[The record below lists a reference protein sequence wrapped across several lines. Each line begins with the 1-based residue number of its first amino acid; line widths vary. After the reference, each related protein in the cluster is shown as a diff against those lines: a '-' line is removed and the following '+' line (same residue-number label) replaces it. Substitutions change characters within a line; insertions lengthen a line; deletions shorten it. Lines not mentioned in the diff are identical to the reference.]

1 MKRAAVYQRR
11 RPERSAAYQ
20 VVRQN
25 LETWLAQ
32 RRAGTLAAG
41 ADWVVDPV
49 PGYVERALRK
59 FLECGILAH
68 GFARACCEKCGQDFL
83 VAYSCKGRGVCP
95 GCNTRR
101 MVETAAH
108 MVEHVFPAVAVR
120 QWVVVFPKRLRYFLD
135 RDADCLKRVA
145 GIAMREVQRA
155 TAGASTSTAAAGRS
169 GGVLF
174 VHRFGATLNAHVHL
188 HLCMLDGWWR
198 RGGRGWRF
206 AGLRWMKHVCS
217 GCRQQCS
224 SGCWGCLSGAGC

>member
-1 MKRAAVYQRR
+1 MSSAAGVPGTRAGRNCRTKRAAVYQRR

-32 RRAGTLAAG
+32 RRAGRLAAG

-49 PGYVERALRK
+49 PGYVERDLRK

-120 QWVVVFPKRLRYFLD
+120 QWVVVFPKRLRNFLD
-135 RDADCLKRVA
+135 RDAGCLNRVA
-145 GIAMREVQRA
+145 K
-155 TAGASTSTAAAGRS
+155 TA
-169 GGVLF
+169 
-174 VHRFGATLNAHVHL
+174 
-188 HLCMLDGWWR
+188 
-198 RGGRGWRF
+198 
-206 AGLRWMKHVCS
+206 
-217 GCRQQCS
+217 
-224 SGCWGCLSGAGC
+224 